1 MQALT
6 WARRPEILGHPI
18 LPGATADVP
27 HLRFS
32 QSPLPLDPLSG
43 FSLCTGEE
51 EEEAAR
57 KSPEQSVGEGDGE
70 VKEGGYISIC
80 RESD

>member
-18 LPGATADVP
+18 LPAADVP

-32 QSPLPLDPLSG
+32 QSSLPLWVLSLQG
-43 FSLCTGEE
+43 RSRRRKRER
-51 EEEAAR
+51 R
-57 KSPEQSVGEGDGE
+57 KSGRAQN
-70 VKEGGYISIC
+70 KA
-80 RESD
+80 